1 MVRSAQ
7 GCSQVMEV
15 FEELSLTY
23 MFFYPEEDTRT
34 LRKEADFMNPLLQGR
49 KKYEVTPDSLSL
61 LGILDGDLM
70 VEGVHLCEEKQ
81 HGLFYDVIDT
91 RRRNKVLP
99 IKEGTF
105 IRFVVGK
112 VQFETL
118 KSSYEIMVAVSKN
131 PDDPAIVTDS
141 MFQGNETRFLN
152 HSHSPNVE
160 YCLARFQDT
169 RNGLLPCVVAIQDI
183 SCGEELTVDYLYVIT
198 SLVSEIPIDKCDC
211 AAQYC
216 PGYIGTRQY
225 IYNDSKGS
233 LSTSFADFIRAT
245 SIYAHVTSFIY
256 PFPDIQVTLKGLN
269 DSRNKTVM
277 FGHCT
282 KEDVSIYNGA
292 SADLAEDLELE
303 DFVNPHLKKLA
314 WVTRMNFVRGR
325 AYYFDTD
332 KLFQDGY
339 FVNGPH
345 AKYMTYIKNRVSRT
359 TNPTLVTYIATLS
372 HKKKGSF
379 MMFNFVLP
387 MSILFDGAKCP
398 FLKENVAGLYRKEVK
413 DYMAGWDHMLEN
425 PCPYFMLCGT
435 ILMLPSSSYARYV
448 LDPALLTTNK
458 WDENQIHALDRS
470 KILRATNPE
479 FRCCPSD
486 VYVLMGSVTELH
498 WHKIQKSTIRE
509 PPSPSAIQHLSLVF
523 VRKEDLEAQSCW
535 FESSTP
541 TDGRKRNRAKVAEA
555 EADFEASAA
564 ASAEVVDLDNEEE
577 YHPNRRL
584 RKSTARNGPATTPA
598 TPKKKATGTT
608 GRGAGVADTPITP
621 PIANPKKKAT
631 GTTKNKDKNTPR
643 KGAGVADATETS
655 PPAKKIRL
663 TRNARG
669 GKNDDSAEN
678 PGENTNPTMDAMAP
692 LLRAKEEMISSLQEQ
707 LLDVRKDMKC
717 IKKDHEEKIKDMKFE
732 KDAEVTAMK
741 REVQEMKNEKDAEV
755 VAMKR
760 ELQQMKNEKDAE
772 VAAMKLDLQERIS
785 ELKTIHKEQ
794 LDRTDSMMAKM
805 NSAAPSLSFGSNA
818 RMVSALNAEI
828 ISLQQDL
835 KSARVQSMEG

>member
-15 FEELSLTY
+15 FQKLSLTY
-23 MFFYPEEDTRT
+23 MFFYPEEDTRF

-61 LGILDGDLM
+61 LGILDGDLII
-70 VEGVHLCEEKQ
+70 EEVHLCEEKQ

-91 RRRNKVLP
+91 RRRKKVLP

-169 RNGLLPCVVAIQDI
+169 RNGLLPCIVAIQDI
-183 SCGEELTVDYLYVIT
+183 ACAEELTVDYLYVIT
-198 SLVSEIPIDKCDC
+198 SLVSEIPIDKCEC
-211 AAQYC
+211 PAQYC

-225 IYNDSKGS
+225 IYNDRKDS

-256 PFPDIQVTLKGLN
+256 PYPDIQVTLKGLN
-269 DSRNKTVM
+269 DSRNKTTV

-303 DFVNPHLKKLA
+303 DFVNTHLKKLT

-325 AYYFDTD
+325 AYYLDTD

-359 TNPTLVTYIATLS
+359 NNPTLVTYIATLS

-387 MSILFDGAKCP
+387 MSILFDGSKCP
-398 FLKENVAGLYRKEVK
+398 FLKENVAGLYEKAVK

-435 ILMLPSSSYARYV
+435 ILMLPSSSYAKYV

-535 FESSTP
+535 FESSAP
-541 TDGRKRNRAKVAEA
+541 TDGRKRNRAKMAEA
-555 EADFEASAA
+555 EADLEASAA

-584 RKSTARNGPATTPA
+584 RKPTARNAPATTPA
-598 TPKKKATGTT
+598 T
-608 GRGAGVADTPITP
+608 
-621 PIANPKKKAT
+621 PKKKAT

-669 GKNDDSAEN
+669 GKNDSAEN

-692 LLRAKEEMISSLQEQ
+692 LLIAKEEMISSLQEQ

-717 IKKDHEEKIKDMKFE
+717 IKKDHEEKIKDMKVE

-741 REVQEMKNEKDAEV
+741 RELQEMKKEKDAEV

-760 ELQQMKNEKDAE
+760 ELQHMKNEKDAE
-772 VAAMKLDLQERIS
+772 VAAMKLYHQERIS

-794 LDRTDSMMAKM
+794 LDRTDSMLAKM
-805 NSAAPSLSFGSNA
+805 NSVAPSLSFGSNS
-818 RMVSALNAEI
+818 RMVSLLNSEMI
-828 ISLQQDL
+828 ILQQDL